1 MAKEQEFNGKKVSND
16 LVEKLDAGFAR
27 TIKEIHERLSE
38 KWNEE
43 TQGSPVYTGF
53 LASSWK
59 VRRKP
64 ILQTQSV
71 YDYEPWA
78 SIRRQLDAVSAESK
92 EIRTEKRRELS
103 NQIAH
108 IEPRFPVR
116 TDYKFINA
124 NIYVG
129 NTAKYAGYSA
139 EDKKLSNFVQG
150 TNGIGKIIKNNMK
163 EKTRI
168 SIGAKPS
175 GGFGKSKPG
184 SSLRYIEPD
193 QS

>member
-1 MAKEQEFNGKKVSND
+1 MPKEQKFNGKKISND
-16 LVEKLDAGFAR
+16 LVEKLDLGFSQVIR
-27 TIKEIHERLSE
+27 EIHEKLSE

-43 TQGSPVYTGF
+43 TEGSPVYTGF

-71 YDYEPWA
+71 YNYEPWA
-78 SIRRQLDAVSAESK
+78 GIRRQLDAVSAESK

-103 NQIAH
+103 NKIARV
-108 IEPRFPVR
+108 EPRFPVG

-124 NIYVG
+124 DIYVG
-129 NTAKYAGYSA
+129 NTAEYAGYSA

-150 TNGIGKIIKNNMK
+150 KIGKLIKDNMK
-163 EKTRI
+163 EKSRI

>member
-1 MAKEQEFNGKKVSND
+1 MAKEQEFSADKVFND
-16 LVEKLDAGFAR
+16 QVEKLDAGFAR
-27 TIKEIHERLSE
+27 TIKEIHEKLSE
-38 KWNEE
+38 KWNAE
-43 TQGSPVYTGF
+43 TEGSPVYTGF

-103 NQIAH
+103 NQIAE
-108 IEPRFPVR
+108 INPRFPVG

-129 NTAKYAGYSA
+129 NTAEYAGYSA
-139 EDKKLSNFVQG
+139 EDTKLSNFVQG
-150 TNGIGKIIKNNMK
+150 RIGKIIKNNMK
-163 EKTRI
+163 EKSRI

>member
-1 MAKEQEFNGKKVSND
+1 MPKEQKFNGKKVSND

-27 TIKEIHERLSE
+27 TIKEIHEKLSE

-43 TQGSPVYTGF
+43 TEGSPVYTGF

-64 ILQTQSV
+64 IQQTESV
-71 YDYEPWA
+71 YEKEPWA
-78 SIRRQLDAVSAESK
+78 SIRRQLDAVWAPTKK
-92 EIRTEKRRELS
+92 ERQKKRRELS
-103 NQIAH
+103 NQIAV
-108 IEPRFPVR
+108 IRPRFPVG

-129 NTAKYAGYSA
+129 NTAEYAGYSA
-139 EDKKLSNFVQG
+139 EDTKLSNFVQG
-150 TNGIGKIIKNNMK
+150 KIGKIIKDNMK
-163 EKTRI
+163 EKSRI
-168 SIGAKPS
+168 YIGAKPS